1 MKCGTTVAA
10 VDDRLRFGTPEDLDG
25 IWEVF
30 RLGFGAKQADRGR
43 WTDSLDTSRALVVED
58 SRGGIAA
65 ASHIRPFQQWFGG
78 RAVPLA
84 GYSPVAVL
92 PEHRG
97 KGLGRA
103 VTAGHYADL
112 RERGEVIAGLFPA
125 SVALYRSVGFELAGS
140 YVHRRLPASLF
151 TSLRPERPVEVRRG
165 TVDDVAAVHR
175 CYERLSRRLDGPL
188 VRDDGWW
195 RQRLPPDLA
204 ETVLYVIDHPTDPG
218 ELDGYAGYR
227 MASARPPYDYSVVVS
242 EVQAADA
249 DGLRALW
256 RTVGSSG
263 SQAPDVDVI
272 AAAEDPLFLLLGGA
286 DPTSVR
292 SEIRWM
298 LRLVDAAGAVAAR
311 GWNPT
316 VRGRVDLAVS
326 DDRAPWN
333 AGRWQLEVEDGE
345 GRLTPGGA
353 GTVEAS
359 IQGLSSWWSG
369 YASARTLATTGHLRS
384 TDPVALG
391 VLDGLGAAS
400 APTLVDFY

>member
-1 MKCGTTVAA
+1 M
-10 VDDRLRFGTPEDLDG
+10 DDRLRFGSPADLDG
-25 IWEVF
+25 IWDVF
-30 RLGFGAKQADRGR
+30 RLGFGAKDAERDQ
-43 WTDSLDTSRALVVED
+43 WTRNLDTSRTLVAD
-58 SRGGIAA
+58 DGRGGIAA
-65 ASHIRPFQQWFGG
+65 ASHIRPFRQWFGG
-78 RAVPLA
+78 RSVPLA

-97 KGLGRA
+97 RGLARA

-125 SVALYRSVGFELAGS
+125 SVQLYRSVGFELAGS

-151 TSLRPERPVEVRRG
+151 AALAPTRVTVRRG
-165 TVDDVAAVHR
+165 TVADLDAVHR
-175 CYERLSRRLDGPL
+175 CYDRLARRLDGPIT
-188 VRDDGWW
+188 RDGAWW
-195 RQRLPPDLA
+195 LRRLPADLA
-204 ETVLYVIDHPTDPG
+204 DTVLYVIDHPTEPG
-218 ELDGYAGYR
+218 ELDGYASYR
-227 MASARPPYDYSVVVS
+227 MATARPPYDYSVVVS

-298 LRLVDAAGAVAAR
+298 IRLVDAPGAVAAR
-311 GWNPT
+311 GWSPAK
-316 VRGRVDLAVS
+316 RGRVDLAVV
-326 DDRAPWN
+326 DEQAPWN
-333 AGRWQLEVEDGE
+333 AGRWRLEVEGGE
-345 GRLTPGGA
+345 ARLSPGGA
-353 GTVEAS
+353 GTVEVG

-384 TDPVALG
+384 ANPSAVAT
-391 VLDGLGAAS
+391 LDGLGANS